1 MANKR
6 LSIGAILAHSHPF
19 HFSFSP
25 THRMEE
31 KDRGGGGPI
40 WTDPTFGPPS
50 GSRRLDEWKR
60 RAVPNSSRESRD
72 RRRDRSDRSAGRKSS
87 RSERRRRY
95 QNPSDSDE
103 DSRPPDGVKR
113 EVLAG
118 LGGTSGVT
126 SAGAWSARLEIANL
140 LEVGVSP
147 EHVIDMVRKGK
158 EADFPLGSN
167 GGLKLVWVD
176 RHGKICKPAKRKA
189 FSPAPLSSDREDEK
203 SVATSMGG
211 DSELGGSL
219 SRKSTKT
226 EALGVGSSLP
236 PWVESQGGH
245 KGEFTPQRAASE
257 KMEIPPV
264 SGFSKPAKPPKHSQ
278 LPSARDAEKKEAP
291 LGDDTFRKRAP
302 PPREGFTPVKEIPVI
317 SSKTRIQPRSVAEK
331 EVQDLKKFQ
340 EFALH
345 FFGFLRLEGV
355 EMDLLELVTKPDGGV
370 NEDRFSLHT
379 SPNRASTGLRYA
391 RLMKGLVDWLKED
404 ERERPKDK
412 SIFNRLCLLEYVEW
426 KVQDGCGAHTPKS
439 ILLAFD
445 FFSKTFGFEAHGG
458 HFGRAKRLSER
469 VAKNPVKGRVGAP
482 LFSREFLGI
491 LEDLVLDPF
500 LPHPQRI
507 AAGKLR
513 LCIQSSTRYDDIAN
527 TPLSHCEWVRRPGE
541 LDIVALR
548 SRSIRGKS
556 GARLWIASVMGV
568 TESGDKWLSTLVGL
582 LLTMHGA
589 RWKTD
594 DHIGKLPTRDGRG
607 HYDSPSRMEADV
619 YVLKSALINSGS
631 IGPKAGLGVS
641 EDDVLGMRWHGAKAT
656 LVTVMQHLK
665 RPCKSGQVCWLLELS
680 PGVDGGPV
688 LAGGSVVDIGCPREG
703 FEVLED
709 RGKCSRTGRR
719 RPLELSF

>member
-1 MANKR
+1 
-6 LSIGAILAHSHPF
+6 
-19 HFSFSP
+19 
-25 THRMEE
+25 MEE
-31 KDRGGGGPI
+31 KGRGGGGPI
-40 WTDPTFGPPS
+40 WTDPASGPPS

-60 RAVPNSSRESRD
+60 RAVPNSNRESRD

-118 LGGTSGVT
+118 LGETSGVT

-176 RHGKICKPAKRKA
+176 KHGKICKPAKRKA
-189 FSPAPLSSDREDEK
+189 LSPGPLSSDREDEK

-236 PWVESQGGH
+236 PWAESQGGQ

-257 KMEIPPV
+257 KSEIPPV

-317 SSKTRIQPRSVAEK
+317 SSRTRIQPRSVAEK

-355 EMDLLELVTKPDGGV
+355 EMDLLELVSKPDGGV

-412 SIFNRLCLLEYVEW
+412 SVFNRLCLLEYVEW

-445 FFSKTFGFEAHGG
+445 FFSKAFGFEAHGG

-568 TESGDKWLSTLVGL
+568 TESGDKWLSTLVEL

-619 YVLKSALINSGS
+619 YVLKSALMNSGS

-656 LVTVMQHLK
+656 LVTVMQHLNVPARVVRFAGSWSCPQESMADLYLREAQLLTLAPK
-665 RPCKSGQVCWLLELS
+665 RRL
-680 PGVDGGPV
+680 
-688 LAGGSVVDIGCPREG
+688 
-703 FEVLED
+703 
-709 RGKCSRTGRR
+709 
-719 RPLELSF
+719 